1 MKQNSEESND
11 FKTLSQLGHDYQA
24 KRQFQKA
31 LLYSKQ
37 AYELAKST
45 TSSDDLIVALVNMGA
60 IYWEMSQLRKAT
72 DLFHDSLLIVEQTGD
87 DVGRRIL
94 YSIIG
99 VSSWRKGEFFNSIQY
114 FEKALKA
121 TSEAKVEHERSQL
134 VPPWKYEILQVVM
147 ERGIEILKNRIHIAQ
162 NQNDSVRV
170 LLPSFA
176 MVPLMI
182 FTGRIGEVPN
192 LLKEIVPLAKELKK
206 NNYLDKETG
215 EKIPEETIKL
225 LNIQKDVT
233 IKQLIKIP
241 ALYET
246 KNNTLIKASIRAH
259 QFLWRMCESYELWCR
274 ETGQSEQ
281 LLLNI
286 ID

>member
-1 MKQNSEESND
+1 MKQNFDEPKD
-11 FKTLSQLGHDYQA
+11 FKKLSQLGHDYQA

-31 LLYSKQ
+31 LACSKQ
-37 AYELAKST
+37 AYEIIKNQAN
-45 TSSDDLIVALVNMGA
+45 SDDLNVALVNMGA

-72 DLFHDSLLIVEQTGD
+72 NLFHDSLLIVEQIGD
-87 DVGRRIL
+87 DVGRRML

-99 VSSWRKGEFFNSIQY
+99 VSSWRKGEFFNAIEY
-114 FEKALKA
+114 FEKALQA

-134 VPPWKYEILQVVM
+134 LPPWKYEILQVVM

-182 FTGRIGEVPN
+182 FAGRKGEVPN

-206 NNYLDKETG
+206 NKILETITAL
-215 EKIPEETIKL
+215 EKIIK
-225 LNIQKDVT
+225 T
-233 IKQLIKIP
+233 
-241 ALYET
+241 
-246 KNNTLIKASIRAH
+246 
-259 QFLWRMCESYELWCR
+259 
-274 ETGQSEQ
+274 
-281 LLLNI
+281 
-286 ID
+286 

>member
-94 YSIIG
+94 YSII
-99 VSSWRKGEFFNSIQY
+99 
-114 FEKALKA
+114 
-121 TSEAKVEHERSQL
+121 
-134 VPPWKYEILQVVM
+134 
-147 ERGIEILKNRIHIAQ
+147 
-162 NQNDSVRV
+162 
-170 LLPSFA
+170 
-176 MVPLMI
+176 
-182 FTGRIGEVPN
+182 
-192 LLKEIVPLAKELKK
+192 KK
-206 NNYLDKETG
+206 LG
-215 EKIPEETIKL
+215 
-225 LNIQKDVT
+225 
-233 IKQLIKIP
+233 
-241 ALYET
+241 
-246 KNNTLIKASIRAH
+246 S
-259 QFLWRMCESYELWCR
+259 
-274 ETGQSEQ
+274 
-281 LLLNI
+281 
-286 ID
+286 

>member
-1 MKQNSEESND
+1 LKQNSEESND

-121 TSEAKVEHERSQL
+121 TSEAKVEHERSQV

-182 FTGRIGEVPN
+182 FTGRKGEVPN

-206 NNYLDKETG
+206 NKILETITAL
-215 EKIPEETIKL
+215 EKI
-225 LNIQKDVT
+225 
-233 IKQLIKIP
+233 IKI
-241 ALYET
+241 
-246 KNNTLIKASIRAH
+246 
-259 QFLWRMCESYELWCR
+259 
-274 ETGQSEQ
+274 
-281 LLLNI
+281 
-286 ID
+286 